1 MASTIGR
8 MDQTTEG
15 SSFQGWGM
23 GGESGR
29 WSMEIP
35 MRASTWMT
43 RKMGRE
49 STSGRT
55 GQGMRETSRTT
66 TGMGMGRW
74 SGRTGGSTRASGST
88 GYKKIYLSLWRS
100 LRPRTAWVP
109 RGQATPDRL
118 LELFSMTI
126 KRGFLWISWNRCTT
140 PHISDCWNLIDRLA
154 YSRILFNKI

>member
-1 MASTIGR
+1 MGSTIGR
-8 MDQTTEG
+8 TDPTTEG
-15 SSFQGWGM
+15 NSFQGWGM
-23 GGESGR
+23 EGASGR
-29 WSMEIP
+29 WSMETP
-35 MRASTWMT
+35 MRASTWTT
-43 RKMGRE
+43 RRMGRE

-55 GQGMRETSRTT
+55 GQGMRATSRTT
-66 TGMGMGRW
+66 TGMAMGRW
-74 SGRTGGSTRASGST
+74 SGRTGGCTRASGST